1 MGAQQKNIARIER
14 DIQRLCYAGLDA
26 EPLRH
31 AVVERLGQGL
41 AFDAFC
47 CFTTDP
53 MSEFFTHTIFGGAPQ
68 SDLDRFI
75 ERVYFEDDINDY
87 TWMARTQRPVALLS
101 EGVAGH
107 LEQSLCYREILQ
119 PRGHAH
125 QARCV
130 FMVKRELW
138 GGIELSRDRKR
149 DDFDTDEVALL
160 TRMTSHLGAG
170 LKAAAIR
177 GLIENTSPA
186 DDMPG
191 MLTLDQRRRI
201 VACTSAAERWLRELG
216 WPASDRDDTTWLPQ
230 PVRLLLRAL
239 QQALAPDTEADTQ
252 RVPRLSVQTPA
263 GRWLSLMADT
273 AIAQGDTPPVTMVLI
288 EPLRPREAAW
298 LRGSAYS
305 LTPREQEVVELVAH
319 GLATREIAATLCITE
334 YTVQEHL
341 SHIFDKVG
349 VRGRRPLLKRL
360 FFDSMSA
367 MSDVRP
373 AQ

>member
-1 MGAQQKNIARIER
+1 MK
-14 DIQRLCYAGLDA
+14 
-26 EPLRH
+26 
-31 AVVERLGQGL
+31 
-41 AFDAFC
+41 
-47 CFTTDP
+47 
-53 MSEFFTHTIFGGAPQ
+53 S
-68 SDLDRFI
+68 
-75 ERVYFEDDINDY
+75 
-87 TWMARTQRPVALLS
+87 
-101 EGVAGH
+101 
-107 LEQSLCYREILQ
+107 
-119 PRGHAH
+119 
-125 QARCV
+125 
-130 FMVKRELW
+130 
-138 GGIELSRDRKR
+138 
-149 DDFDTDEVALL
+149 
-160 TRMTSHLGAG
+160 
-170 LKAAAIR
+170 AA
-177 GLIENTSPA
+177 
-186 DDMPG
+186 
-191 MLTLDQRRRI
+191 

-319 GLATREIAATLCITE
+319 GLAPREIAATLCITE